1 MTICMKTQ
9 SVRIFFSLMVAFL
22 AITSSVLAQGDKA
35 SRPSPPAT
43 ATGKVGAATIT
54 INYSSPSVK
63 GRKVWGELVPYG
75 KAWRAGANE
84 ATIFET
90 DKDIMV
96 EGKKLP
102 AGKYSLFAIPDEKEW
117 KFIFNSE
124 TGQWGIKRTGE
135 ANHDPAKDVLT
146 VSAKPTKS
154 SMAEK
159 LLYEVNKSGI
169 VLKWENTA
177 VPIAIK

>member
-1 MTICMKTQ
+1 MKTHGIGVVIILAFTFFTMAT
-9 SVRIFFSLMVAFL
+9 SVS
-22 AITSSVLAQGDKA
+22 AQGDKA

-43 ATGKVGAATIT
+43 ATGKIGGATIT

-63 GRKVWGELVPYG
+63 GRKVWGDLVPYD

-90 DKDIMV
+90 DKEIKV
-96 EGKKLP
+96 AGKALP
-102 AGKYSLFAIPDEKEW
+102 AGKYSLFAVPGEKEW
-117 KFIFNSE
+117 KIIFNSE

-146 VSAKPTKS
+146 VAVKPAKSAMT
-154 SMAEK
+154 EK
-159 LLYEVNKSGI
+159 LLYEVNKND
-169 VLKWENTA
+169 VTLKWETVA
-177 VPIAIK
+177 VPIPVQ